1 MECDDE
7 DSFTRLESLG
17 QTSVFEEEVLVAPLL
32 EAVVVR
38 WVVLVTS
45 CLQRPV
51 EVRAVLNK
59 EASLS

>member
-7 DSFTRLESLG
+7 DSIMRLESLG

-59 EASLS
+59 QASLS

>member
-7 DSFTRLESLG
+7 DSFMRHESLG

-59 EASLS
+59 QASLS